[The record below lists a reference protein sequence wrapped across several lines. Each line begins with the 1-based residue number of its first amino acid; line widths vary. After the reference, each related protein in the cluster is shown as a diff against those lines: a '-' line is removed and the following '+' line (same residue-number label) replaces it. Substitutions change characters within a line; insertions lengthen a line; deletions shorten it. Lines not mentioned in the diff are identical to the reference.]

1 MDAKRA
7 DMNIPLLRVP
17 REIRDTIYGLVLVSD
32 EPVTV
37 GLNDNEWPSLLKTCK
52 QINSE
57 AVPIYVLRNTFHCA
71 LKCLISRPIPNLDRK
86 PVIGAAAVIS
96 ARTQRSAA
104 FLSWFRN
111 IEAVDRSVVSKMR
124 VLTVD
129 FWAFL
134 LEEDSRAHNSIGT
147 VMGRWRPN
155 FN

>member
-37 GLNDNEWPSLLKTCK
+37 GLNDNGWPALLKTCK

-57 AVPIYVLRNTFHCA
+57 AVPVYLLRNTFHCA